1 MHILNTSTDTQ
12 VINIVPRRTVTSNPK
27 FILTDKSTRVSQ
39 EGTILSYSH
48 NDYVN
53 VTVIEVTFDGLT
65 EGAYYS
71 LKIKDA
77 YSVIYKG
84 LVYVTDQTDYPRYE
98 VGKGDYVTEDS
109 YDNDFIII

>member
-12 VINIVPRRTVTSNPK
+12 VINIVPRRTTTSNLK
-27 FILTDKSTRVSQ
+27 ITLTDKSTRVSKDY
-39 EGTILSYSH
+39 TIQSGGHYE
-48 NDYVN
+48 DVN
-53 VTVIEVTFDGLT
+53 VTVIEASFDDLKAET
-65 EGAYYS
+65 YYS
-71 LKIKDA
+71 LKLKDA
-77 YSVIYKG
+77 YGVIYKG